1 MTHPLGT
8 GDSLVFTVH
17 GHDWQRYPYQKN
29 SQIISSNDLSQWL
42 GSRDNHGSSDHFD
55 LVIQKA
61 GGKFAK
67 AGDYLYTAYLADQ
80 ASLGVWG
87 LFRVGDPVA
96 STQGNAVCK
105 NQQLPPGT
113 YTPPPPRPEYLQLHE
128 RFHRQ
133 PLNPGTKP

>member
-1 MTHPLGT
+1 LGT

-105 NQQLPPGT
+105 NQQIPPAT
-113 YTPPPPRPEYLQLHE
+113 TTPVPRPEYLQLHE